1 VDNLVEALEVF
12 GMRIGSSVWG
22 GFAPETSDI
31 DFAVMDSTWK
41 DVIQPGVVKGDF
53 EGYNG
58 LSIQLGGS
66 GGKETVLFNIDNLKL
81 YSTDASVPPI
91 NILTYSDKN
100 YYKIH
105 KVNES
110 MKALVDT
117 PVGEFIAAR
126 KGYRIRIFQAL
137 LTTVFEK

>member
-1 VDNLVEALEVF
+1 MDSLVEALDVF

-22 GFAPETSDI
+22 GFSPETSDI
-31 DFAVMDSTWK
+31 DFAIMVSTWK
-41 DVIQPGVVKGDF
+41 DVLLPKIMEGEY

-66 GGKETVLFNIDNLKL
+66 GDKETVLFNIDNLKL
-81 YSTDASVPPI
+81 YSVNASVPPI
-91 NILTYSDKN
+91 NILTYSDEN

-105 KVNES
+105 KVNKA

-117 PVGEFIAAR
+117 PVGKFIAAN
-126 KGYRIRIFQAL
+126 KVYRIRIFQAL